1 MFFQW
6 VLCIGIWLVGLIVNL
21 IRYQPPLI
29 FICLYFWVVCYGPVV
44 SSLGLLLMY
53 ESGYQGNIMV
63 VPIIKMIGMT
73 MGLTL
78 WGVTNLLAGWMTGR

>member
-1 MFFQW
+1 M
-6 VLCIGIWLVGLIVNL
+6 
-21 IRYQPPLI
+21 
-29 FICLYFWVVCYGPVV
+29 VCYGPVV

>member
-1 MFFQW
+1 MDIMYWYMVGRSYSQLNTLSTTILYAF
-6 VLCIGIWLVGLIVNL
+6 VIWWCAMDHWYVHFV
-21 IRYQPPLI
+21 YYYCVI
-29 FICLYFWVVCYGPVV
+29 F
-44 SSLGLLLMY
+44 
-53 ESGYQGNIMV
+53 GYQGNIMV